1 MGNRV
6 DGRTPGEI
14 RPVRI
19 ETGFVRQ
26 ALGSALIEAGN
37 TRVVCTAAIEEK
49 VPSFLENTGQGWLTA
64 EYGMLPGS
72 SPQRIARE
80 AARGRPGGRTLEI
93 QRLIGR
99 SLRCVIDLAKIGART
114 IWVDCDVIE
123 ADGGTRTLSITGA
136 YVALVLAV
144 RKLVQTGQISE
155 NPVHGAVAAVSAG
168 IVGGVPMVDLCYA
181 EDSRAEVDMNFVM
194 TDRGEF
200 VELQGTAEGRHPFS
214 RSQLND
220 LTDLAWGGIQQL
232 LQAQRQVLG

>member
-6 DGRTPGEI
+6 DGREPGEV

-19 ETGFVRQ
+19 EAGFVRQ
-26 ALGSALIEAGN
+26 ALGSVLIEAGN
-37 TRVVCTAAIEEK
+37 TRVICTAAIEDK
-49 VPSFLENTGQGWLTA
+49 VPPFLEGTGQGWLTA

-72 SPQRIARE
+72 SPQRIPRE
-80 AARGRPGGRTLEI
+80 AARGRPGGRTQEI

-99 SLRCVIDLAKIGART
+99 SLRCVIDLAKLGPRT
-114 IWVDCDVIE
+114 IWIDCDVIE

-144 RKLVQTGQISE
+144 RKLLAAGQLAE
-155 NPVHGAVAAVSAG
+155 NPVSGAVAAVSAG
-168 IVGGVPMVDLCYA
+168 IVDGVAMVDLCYA

-194 TDRGEF
+194 TDRGDF

-214 RSQLND
+214 RAQLNE
-220 LTDLAWGGIQQL
+220 LTDLAWAGIQRL
-232 LQAQRQVLG
+232 FQAQRQVLG